1 MKDSTKTLLG
11 FAAGVAVGVGA
22 YAFAKSET
30 GKKLA
35 KEVGKKV
42 DDLGHEVRNA
52 LSKGKNYAGEMA
64 KKMNGTS
71 KEAEVAG

>member
-22 YAFAKSET
+22 YAFAKSEK
-30 GKKLA
+30 GQKMMKD
-35 KEVGKKV
+35 VGKKM

-52 LSKGKNYAGEMA
+52 LTKGKNYAGEMA
-64 KKMNGTS
+64 KKVNGTN